1 MYVLLSLYNWSSIR
15 KKTRRKK
22 QVEVKMNKQEI
33 TMDTE
38 THFYMFKLVLL
49 TLKANSQLQSYQPQP
64 YCLDFRGDQLSLYLC
79 HWVHLH

>member
-1 MYVLLSLYNWSSIR
+1 
-15 KKTRRKK
+15 
-22 QVEVKMNKQEI
+22 MNKQEI

-79 HWVHLH
+79 H